1 VLTVNQTDRKATKPK
16 VTGSNPVGRAEEGLR
31 VLELTTGSRTPTD
44 PGCVPPSGRAISE
57 AISEK
62 TEQRLEDRGIEHRVK
77 ERASRIS

>member
-1 VLTVNQTDRKATKPK
+1 M
-16 VTGSNPVGRAEEGLR
+16 
-31 VLELTTGSRTPTD
+31 LELTTGSRTPTD